1 MVIVLLLCVMDV
13 QIGMTTWN
21 NTPTYRGFDTH
32 VGYFGCDEDCLYRSL
47 NLISEILFEFI

>member
-1 MVIVLLLCVMDV
+1 MVITLLLCVMDV

-47 NLISEILFEFI
+47 NLICEILSEFI